1 MRSRRP
7 EISVAAVGKMVRVIG
22 VGKKGPVDSLVGGG
36 GMAGQQVCK
45 NSLGS
50 AGEANWGLSL

>member
-1 MRSRRP
+1 
-7 EISVAAVGKMVRVIG
+7 MVRVIG

>member
-1 MRSRRP
+1 
-7 EISVAAVGKMVRVIG
+7 MVMVIG
-22 VGKKGPVDSLVGGG
+22 VGKKEPVDSLVGEG

-50 AGEANWGLSL
+50 AGEANWRLSL